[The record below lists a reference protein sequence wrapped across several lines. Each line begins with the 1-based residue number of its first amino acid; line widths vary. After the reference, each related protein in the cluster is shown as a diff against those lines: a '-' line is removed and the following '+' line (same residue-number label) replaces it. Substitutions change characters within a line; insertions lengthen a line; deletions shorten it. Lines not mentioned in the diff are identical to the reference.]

1 MVSLLYFRCQ
11 QLGDRV
17 VDVCPKTNSPQP
29 KTTSGVRAFIGRRR
43 GLHVRA
49 PCQSTVSSDSHLQI
63 GHWWSDQRHLVV
75 SGTGNLQF
83 QGRFVPIS
91 WRAVLELFQL
101 TSRLLS
107 GHDACIQL
115 PHLVGVSASI

>member
-1 MVSLLYFRCQ
+1 MYRLRE
-11 QLGDRV
+11 GA
-17 VDVCPKTNSPQP
+17 TGGN
-29 KTTSGVRAFIGRRR
+29 
-43 GLHVRA
+43 
-49 PCQSTVSSDSHLQI
+49 STVSSDSRLET
-63 GHWWSDQRHLVV
+63 GHQLFDQHRLGCFMH
-75 SGTGNLQF
+75 SLQF